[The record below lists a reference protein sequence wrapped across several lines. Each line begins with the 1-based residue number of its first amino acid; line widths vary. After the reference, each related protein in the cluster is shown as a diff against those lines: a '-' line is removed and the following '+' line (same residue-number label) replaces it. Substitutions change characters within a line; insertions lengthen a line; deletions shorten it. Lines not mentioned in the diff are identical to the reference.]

1 MEYLLRLI
9 NGIGNKIFI
18 LVYFLN
24 KYPEDTLLII
34 DAKSHHQHGSE
45 KEKIWHL
52 YPKLLEHPKIKFI
65 RWKEYDSLKLQG
77 IKELEITND
86 IFHNIEGFS
95 EKAIKKY
102 FKINS
107 EYDYLKTKYDFVKG
121 LFVHFRLGD
130 KFIQNYQKVRKG
142 ASKDYI
148 VLKPEYYLKYI
159 SEFNGPIYIFSD
171 DPKLAK
177 CLLGTNYE
185 YPIED
190 TNETLYCFQN
200 AKHLIISESTM
211 SIAGIKLQTK
221 KFKAIVPG
229 YFIWEKKVIKTPYF
243 KKDMNIEIENDELL
257 ILNTK
262 SDYEDVIKKCKVK
275 IN

>member
-1 MEYLLRLI
+1 M
-9 NGIGNKIFI
+9 K
-18 LVYFLN
+18 
-24 KYPEDTLLII
+24 
-34 DAKSHHQHGSE
+34 
-45 KEKIWHL
+45 
-52 YPKLLEHPKIKFI
+52 
-65 RWKEYDSLKLQG
+65 
-77 IKELEITND
+77 
-86 IFHNIEGFS
+86 
-95 EKAIKKY
+95 
-102 FKINS
+102 
-107 EYDYLKTKYDFVKG
+107 YLKNKYDFVKG

-200 AKHLIISESTM
+200 AKHLLISESTM
-211 SIAGIKLQTK
+211 TIAGIKLQTK

-262 SDYEDVIKKCKVK
+262 SEYEDVITKCKVK
-275 IN
+275 LN

>member
-34 DAKSHHQHGSE
+34 DGKSHHQHGSE

-52 YPKLLEHPKIKFI
+52 YPKLLEHPRIKFI
-65 RWKEYDSLKLQG
+65 RWKEYDSLKLQDM
-77 IKELEITND
+77 KELEITLD

-200 AKHLIISESTM
+200 AKHLLISESTM

-262 SDYEDVIKKCKVK
+262 SEYEDVITKCKVK
-275 IN
+275 LN